1 MKRLTTTD
9 AQRRVNEIRAMA
21 AIDDHESAH
30 VLEDALL
37 FMFVCDIRDGA
48 HEVDEMVAIAEI
60 LATLQDVDY
69 VRYCS

>member
-1 MKRLTTTD
+1 MKRLTTTE

-37 FMFVCDIRDGA
+37 FMFVCDVRDGGDS
-48 HEVDEMVAIAEI
+48 DEIKAIAEI
-60 LATLQDVDY
+60 VAGIGNIDY